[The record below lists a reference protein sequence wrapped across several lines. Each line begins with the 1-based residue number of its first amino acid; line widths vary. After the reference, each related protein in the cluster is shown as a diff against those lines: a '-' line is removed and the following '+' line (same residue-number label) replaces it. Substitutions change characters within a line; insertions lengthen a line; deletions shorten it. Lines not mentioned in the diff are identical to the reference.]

1 MRRIM
6 DEILLAVCWSILL
19 LFVFAAFFG
28 VF

>member
-1 MRRIM
+1 MRNIM
-6 DEILLAVCWSILL
+6 HEILSAVCWSILL

>member
-6 DEILLAVCWSILL
+6 EEILSAACVSILL

-28 VF
+28 IF